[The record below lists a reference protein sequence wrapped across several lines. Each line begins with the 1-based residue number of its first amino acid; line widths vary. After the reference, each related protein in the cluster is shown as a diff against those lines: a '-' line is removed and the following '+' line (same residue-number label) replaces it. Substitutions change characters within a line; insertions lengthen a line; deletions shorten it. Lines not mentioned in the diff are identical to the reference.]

1 MNAKRETGLVEEAL
15 THSVIRSFYDV
26 HRELGFGF
34 REYLYALA
42 LERGL
47 LLHFGRDPKF
57 QRVIC
62 ENRFK
67 RHRSGDGGLKSL

>member
-1 MNAKRETGLVEEAL
+1 MNAKRETGLVEEAV
-15 THSVIRSFYDV
+15 THAVIRAFYDV
-26 HRELGFGF
+26 HRELRFGF
-34 REYLYALA
+34 REYIHALA
-42 LERGL
+42 LEREL

-67 RHRSGDGGLKSL
+67 RHRKGDGRLE